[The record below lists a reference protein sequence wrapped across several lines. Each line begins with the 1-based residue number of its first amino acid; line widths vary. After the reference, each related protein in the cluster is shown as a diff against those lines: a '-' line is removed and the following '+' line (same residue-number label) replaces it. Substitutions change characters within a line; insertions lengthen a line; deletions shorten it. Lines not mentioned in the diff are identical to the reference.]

1 MLHLHNHRTRH
12 KRRNYQVIYLLQK
25 GRRIYPCGVKS
36 VRKRHLY
43 LKRKVLEKS
52 RLLLSS
58 YRQVVPILPCI
69 ISKRRAHRP
78 FILMCRYVIKTPR
91 NSATSILSCH
101 ILLKVQIQSLQV
113 TLLNHFRLFLYNSPH
128 CAVSSPKLL

>member
-12 KRRNYQVIYLLQK
+12 KRRNCQVIYLLQ

-36 VRKRHLY
+36 VRKMHLY

-58 YRQVVPILPCI
+58 YRQVAPILPCV
-69 ISKRRAHRP
+69 ISKRTTHRL

-91 NSATSILSCH
+91 NSATSTLLCH